1 VRTDPPNPSP
11 KAKVHVGVFDDVAQ
25 ADHALA
31 ELVGAGIPK
40 EQITVICPTCA
51 TEKYREFHRQT
62 PSGSHAAAA
71 AVTGS
76 SIGALLGG
84 LVAVAGV
91 TASGGA
97 ALLAAGSLL
106 AGSGGGAVIG
116 GFVGAMMTRGME
128 PEVADFYDQALL
140 KGQVLV
146 AVEPSDEVTSQQI
159 AVADRIF
166 AADAAEQV
174 ELRKT

>member
-1 VRTDPPNPSP
+1 M
-11 KAKVHVGVFDDVAQ
+11 
-25 ADHALA
+25 
-31 ELVGAGIPK
+31 
-40 EQITVICPTCA
+40 
-51 TEKYREFHRQT
+51 
-62 PSGSHAAAA
+62 
-71 AVTGS
+71 TGG

-84 LVAVAGV
+84 LIGVAGV

-106 AGSGGGAVIG
+106 AGSSGGAVVG

-128 PEVADFYDQALL
+128 PEVADFYDQALA

-146 AVEPSDEVTSQQI
+146 AVEPSDEVTGQQI
-159 AVADRIF
+159 AVADGIF
-166 AADAAEQV
+166 AADAAERV